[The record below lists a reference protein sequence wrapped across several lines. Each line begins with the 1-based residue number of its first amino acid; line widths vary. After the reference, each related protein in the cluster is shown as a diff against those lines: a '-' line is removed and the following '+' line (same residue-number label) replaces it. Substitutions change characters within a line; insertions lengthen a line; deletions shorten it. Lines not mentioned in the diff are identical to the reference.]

1 MTSSYRNL
9 RPADPDALQKW
20 RESHDEQEAR
30 FKEELA
36 REKQHAQHTQ
46 HASWGEIETLRKELH
61 SEIATLRAEADQR
74 ANVYIEA
81 VGEVIG
87 TLQKEITAHVERV
100 FKDTQNRYRDI
111 ERELFRSVE
120 RRFGELAGR
129 LDALAPDARSRAK
142 GEFQFANER
151 PERDDE
157 PVELPNPLP
166 TRRAIN

>member
-1 MTSSYRNL
+1 MSNYRDL
-9 RPADPDALQKW
+9 KPADPDGLRKW
-20 RESHDEQEAR
+20 REWHDEQEAR
-30 FKEELA
+30 FAEERA
-36 REKQHAQHTQ
+36 REERR
-46 HASWGEIETLRKELH
+46 ASGEIEILRNELH
-61 SEIATLRAEADQR
+61 AEIAAVRAEVDRQAE
-74 ANVYIEA
+74 VHCEA

-87 TLQKEITAHVERV
+87 TLQGEVADHVERV
-100 FKDTQNRYRDI
+100 LKDIQSQYRGV
-111 ERELFRSVE
+111 EGELFRLVE

-129 LDALAPDARSRAK
+129 LDALAPDAKSRAK